1 MPGSS
6 GHLTPLVRAALACP
20 SCRASLEVLDTGAR
34 CTGCARQYRGRGGR
48 LDLRPTDA
56 SSMRISVSY
65 DLSRPLPAVASQPFA
80 IVRADPGSQHDLTG
94 VPTDARLSYGNRL
107 TPEIFSYFPLAGPDG
122 GVVLDLGSGDGVMA
136 GPARRTKLDYVSLDL
151 DDDASDILGDA
162 HRLPFADS
170 SVDLVLAFAVL
181 EHLRYPQVALLEVA
195 RVLRPGGRFI
205 GSVAFL
211 EPFHM
216 DSFYHHSC
224 LATWDVLDGA
234 GLDVRVVAPSVDWA
248 GVRPIAEMS
257 LFPGL
262 PRTAAR
268 LLAWPLDVIHR
279 AWWRVTRPY
288 RPAGHGELARLLEV
302 TGGFRFVADKPVV
315 ARISPGEAT
324 VGSAG
329 GAKADR
335 TV

>member
-1 MPGSS
+1 
-6 GHLTPLVRAALACP
+6 
-20 SCRASLEVLDTGAR
+20 
-34 CTGCARQYRGRGGR
+34 
-48 LDLRPTDA
+48 
-56 SSMRISVSY
+56 MRISVSY
-65 DLSRPLPAVASQPFA
+65 DLSRPLPAAASLPFA
-80 IVRADPGSQHDLTG
+80 ILRADPGSQHDLTG
-94 VPTDARLSYGNRL
+94 VPTETRFSYGNRL

-122 GVVLDLGSGDGVMA
+122 GIVLDLGSGDGVMA
-136 GPARRTKLDYVSLDL
+136 GPARQTNLDYVSLDGVNGT
-151 DDDASDILGDA
+151 SDIIGDA
-162 HRLPFADS
+162 HRLPFMDNS
-170 SVDLVLAFAVL
+170 LDFILAFSVL
-181 EHLRYPQVALLEVA
+181 EHLRYPAVALLEIA

-234 GLDVRVVAPSVDWA
+234 GLDVRVVAPSVGWA

-262 PRTAAR
+262 PRIAAR
-268 LLAWPLDVIHR
+268 ILAWPLDMIHR
-279 AWWRVTRPY
+279 AWWRMRRPH
-288 RPAGHGELARLLEV
+288 RPGGHGELARLLEV

-315 ARISPGEAT
+315 ARRSLGEAT

-329 GAKADR
+329 GVQVDR

>member
-6 GHLTPLVRAALACP
+6 GRLTPLVRAALACP
-20 SCRASLEVLDTGAR
+20 SCRTSLQIQETGAS
-34 CTGCARQYRGRGGR
+34 CTGCARQYPGKGGQ

-65 DLSRPLPAVASQPFA
+65 DLSRPLPALASQPFA
-80 IVRADPGSQHDLTG
+80 ILRADPDSQQDPAD

-107 TPEIFSYFPLAGPDG
+107 TPEIFSYFPVAGPDG
-122 GVVLDLGSGDGVMA
+122 GVVVDLGSGEGVMD
-136 GPARRTKLDYVSLDL
+136 GPARRTRLDYVSLDL

-205 GSVAFL
+205 GSVAFM
-211 EPFHM
+211 EPFHL

-234 GLDVRVVAPSVDWA
+234 GLHVRIVAPSVEWA

-257 LFPGL
+257 MFPGL
-262 PRTAAR
+262 PRIVGR
-268 LLAWPLDVIHR
+268 ILAWPLDVIHR
-279 AWWRVTRPY
+279 AWWRVRRPQ
-288 RPAGHGELARLLEV
+288 RPAGRGELARLLEV

-315 ARISPGEAT
+315 AGGSLGDAT
-324 VGSAG
+324 AGSVG
-329 GAKADR
+329 GAQADR
-335 TV
+335 ND